1 MAIGIKIRAN
11 RPSKVV
17 QLHISTKREVCFLF
31 ISKTMKKKHCGDCIF
46 LKYVDVC
53 GDGYCEQL
61 EEADVNVNDEACV
74 LIEEKE
80 TKDMDYE

>member
-1 MAIGIKIRAN
+1 
-11 RPSKVV
+11 
-17 QLHISTKREVCFLF
+17 
-31 ISKTMKKKHCGDCIF
+31 MKKKCCGDCIF

-61 EEADVNVNDEACV
+61 EEADVNVNEEACV

-80 TKDMDYE
+80 SKNLEYE

>member
-1 MAIGIKIRAN
+1 MQHHFSMK
-11 RPSKVV
+11 
-17 QLHISTKREVCFLF
+17 LEVCFF
-31 ISKTMKKKHCGDCIF
+31 ISRTMKKKYCGDCIF

-61 EEADVNVNDEACV
+61 EEADVNVNDEAYV

-80 TKDMDYE
+80 SKNLEYE

>member
-1 MAIGIKIRAN
+1 
-11 RPSKVV
+11 
-17 QLHISTKREVCFLF
+17 
-31 ISKTMKKKHCGDCIF
+31 MKKKYCGDCIF

-53 GDGYCEQL
+53 GDGYCEQP

-80 TKDMDYE
+80 TKDLEYE

>member
-1 MAIGIKIRAN
+1 MSG
-11 RPSKVV
+11 
-17 QLHISTKREVCFLF
+17 LF
-31 ISKTMKKKHCGDCIF
+31 YFSRTIKKKHCGDCIF

-53 GDGYCEQL
+53 GDGYCDQL

-80 TKDMDYE
+80 IKESDYE

>member
-1 MAIGIKIRAN
+1 M
-11 RPSKVV
+11 
-17 QLHISTKREVCFLF
+17 FF
-31 ISKTMKKKHCGDCIF
+31 IDKAMKKKYCGDCIF

-61 EEADVNVNDEACV
+61 EEADVNVSDEACV

-80 TKDMDYE
+80 SKNLEYE

>member
-1 MAIGIKIRAN
+1 
-11 RPSKVV
+11 
-17 QLHISTKREVCFLF
+17 
-31 ISKTMKKKHCGDCIF
+31 MKKKHCGDCIF

-80 TKDMDYE
+80 SKNLDYEWNGIHDRDAEGYGSGA

>member
-1 MAIGIKIRAN
+1 MLACFFI
-11 RPSKVV
+11 
-17 QLHISTKREVCFLF
+17 TKA
-31 ISKTMKKKHCGDCIF
+31 MKKKHCGDCIF

-80 TKDMDYE
+80 SKNLEYE